1 MGKCDIHIDFDKNE
15 YPNIFVGIK
24 AVQNSQKK
32 PLSRMQPFSI
42 HARGEQNGGLPKKTK
57 LKSRLW

>member
-1 MGKCDIHIDFDKNE
+1 MKKLLSEFIINSQILYYWYCSCSFMGKCDIHIDFDKNE

-32 PLSRMQPFSI
+32 
-42 HARGEQNGGLPKKTK
+42 NT
-57 LKSRLW
+57 